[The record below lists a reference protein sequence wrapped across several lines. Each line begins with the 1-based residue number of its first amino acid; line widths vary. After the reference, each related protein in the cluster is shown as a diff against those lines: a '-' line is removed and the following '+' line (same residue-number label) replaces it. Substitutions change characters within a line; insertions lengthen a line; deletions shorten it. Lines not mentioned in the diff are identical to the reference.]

1 MIDALMTV
9 PDVLITQ
16 VHSHHHICLEYGQH
30 QAVVYQQASV
40 ATLLVRVNLNNPEAC
55 RISGINLQLIGL
67 CTGPHLALVLH
78 DAHWCLA
85 QVIRPEWQFTDESD
99 QRCFMTQFA
108 VATWLENEFRQQVN
122 DAPVNPGFE
131 V

>member
-16 VHSHHHICLEYGQH
+16 VHSRHHACLEYGQH
-30 QAVVYQQASV
+30 QAVVYQQAGV
-40 ATLLVRVNLNNPEAC
+40 AILFVRVNLNDPEVN
-55 RISGINLQLIGL
+55 RISGINLQLMAL
-67 CTGPHLALVLH
+67 DSGPHLALVLH

-85 QVIRPEWQFTDESD
+85 QMFRPEWQFTEESD
-99 QRCFMTQFA
+99 RRCFLTQFA
-108 VATWLENEFRQQVN
+108 VATWLENEFRRQVS
-122 DAPVNPGFE
+122 APVTPGFE